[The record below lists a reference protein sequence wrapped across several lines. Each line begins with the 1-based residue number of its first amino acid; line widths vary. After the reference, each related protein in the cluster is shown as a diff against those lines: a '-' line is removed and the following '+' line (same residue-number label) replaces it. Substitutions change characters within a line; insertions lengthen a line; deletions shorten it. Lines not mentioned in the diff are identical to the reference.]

1 MNEFKHLIFIDLET
15 ASSKASFDELPEGL
29 QELWIK
35 KSMLLKNEE
44 EKSAQE
50 LYFEKAGIYA
60 EFGKVICISIGFIH
74 LDQDQKLNVRIKAI
88 TADNEKDL
96 LQSFIEHLS
105 KMDQTKVQ
113 LCAHNGKEFDFP
125 YLSRRMLINGLS
137 LPMYLEL
144 SGKKPW
150 EVQHLDTM
158 QMWKFGDWKNYTS
171 LELLTQVFDIPS
183 PKEDIDGSDVNR
195 VYYEQNDLAR
205 IAKYCNRD
213 VLATIQV
220 YLKLKGMTCIAEDCI
235 QFVDIQS

>member
-1 MNEFKHLIFIDLET
+1 MNTFKHLIFIDIET
-15 ASSKASFDELPEGL
+15 ASSKPSFDELSEGL
-29 QELWIK
+29 QELWLK
-35 KSMLLKNEE
+35 KSILLKNEE
-44 EKSAQE
+44 DKSAQE

-74 LDQDQKLNVRIKAI
+74 EDQDKKLHARIKAI
-88 TADNEKDL
+88 ALDNEKDL
-96 LQSFIEHLS
+96 LQAFIDTLS

-125 YLSRRMLINGLS
+125 YLSRRMLINGLP
-137 LPMYLEL
+137 LPVYLEL

-183 PKEDIDGSDVNR
+183 PKEDIDGSDVNK
-195 VYYEQNDLAR
+195 VYYEQSDLAR
-205 IAKYCNRD
+205 IAQYCNRD

-220 YLKLKGMTCIAEDCI
+220 FLKLKGMSTIADDHIE
-235 QFVDIQS
+235 FVS